1 MKKLLM
7 IMLILL
13 TVGVFAKYNVG
24 DTVDP
29 ADNIS
34 WTITGPTG
42 HPEVG
47 NSSNLFNMASV
58 GGKPIMIFFGQS
70 W

>member
-1 MKKLLM
+1 MKK
-7 IMLILL
+7 ILL
-13 TVGVFAKYNVG
+13 IALMLMAVCSFAVYNVG

-34 WTITGPTG
+34 WTIAGPTG
-42 HPEVG
+42 HPDIG
-47 NSSNLFNMASV
+47 LSDDMFNMINKQTPV
-58 GGKPIMIFFGQS
+58 MIFFGED